1 MASAEMSATNTDTP
15 EILWADKNVLR
26 RILDEQNKL
35 EGFVPDPA
43 ATHEGVR
50 AQMRALGI
58 RAEDNIFSCGIIAAR
73 DEE

>member
-1 MASAEMSATNTDTP
+1 MG
-15 EILWADKNVLR
+15 IVL
-26 RILDEQNKL
+26 N
-35 EGFVPDPA
+35 PD

-73 DEE
+73 EPD